1 MTPQTNDTQ
10 HKTVQSG
17 SEQFQAEISGSS
29 PHSADSFSKGQKKE
43 NNLGSDPIPAL
54 VRRLA
59 LPAMLAQFV
68 NVLYSVI
75 DRMYIGNIPVVGE
88 TALAGVGICGPIV
101 TMLSAFAAWVGIG
114 GAPLM
119 SIKMGLQDTKNA
131 RKILANC
138 FLMLT
143 IMSGLLLFLCYVF
156 KAPLLTAF
164 GATETI
170 FPTKNARKIL
180 ANCFLM
186 LTIMSGLLLFLCY
199 VFKAPLLTAFGATE
213 TIFPYADT
221 YMTVYLTGTFFSIL
235 SLGLNQFIICQGFAK
250 LGMFSVII
258 GAVCNII
265 LDPVFIFACDMGV
278 AGAALATVLSQL
290 ASCLFT
296 LWVLFSHRT
305 PIGISFGNYNLRLCL
320 KVLAV
325 GLTPFLIILFD
336 NILIIVQNVMLK
348 NYGGSES
355 DLLLTCN
362 TIVQSFML
370 LVTMPLSGITG
381 GTQSILG
388 FNYGAG
394 NNERIKYAEKEIV
407 KVALIFC
414 TILFLFAQFG
424 SGLFV
429 RIFTQDAL
437 YIEKTVDFIKI
448 YTLGIIPLAVQYT
461 IVDGMTGMGIAKV
474 ALPLSFFR
482 KGVYIGLVVLFCI
495 VFGAEYLFWAEPVS
509 DVVSPIV
516 SGAAFFILLPK
527 VLLQSPDK

>member
-10 HKTVQSG
+10 HKTVQSD
-17 SEQFQAEISGSS
+17 SEQFQAEISGSC

-119 SIKMGLQDTKNA
+119 SIKMGQQD
-131 RKILANC
+131 
-138 FLMLT
+138 
-143 IMSGLLLFLCYVF
+143 
-156 KAPLLTAF
+156 
-164 GATETI
+164 
-170 FPTKNARKIL
+170 TKNARKIL

-265 LDPVFIFACDMGV
+265 LDSVFIFACDMGV